1 MSQFVERRIHSVSSG
16 SGRPRTQ
23 RGGVEEGTD
32 DNTDAGNNT
41 RNNNS
46 GDTEFPGL
54 PPNENLKKNADEAY
68 GDTEIPGRKNDV

>member
-23 RGGVEEGTD
+23 RQGVEERTD

>member
-23 RGGVEEGTD
+23 REGVEARTD
-32 DNTDAGNNT
+32 DNTDAGINT

-46 GDTEFPGL
+46 GDAQLPEL
-54 PPNENLKKNADEAY
+54 PPNENLKNNADEAY
-68 GDTEIPGRKNDV
+68 GGTEIPGRKNDV